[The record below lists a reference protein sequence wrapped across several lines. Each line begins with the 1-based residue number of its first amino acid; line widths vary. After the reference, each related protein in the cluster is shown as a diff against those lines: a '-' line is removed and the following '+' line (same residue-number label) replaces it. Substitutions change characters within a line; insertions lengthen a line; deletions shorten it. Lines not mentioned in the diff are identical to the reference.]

1 MPNRILVVEDSRT
14 EAMRARL
21 ILERAGYQVSVAS
34 DGQEGLQKAGVEK
47 PDVILL
53 NSILAKMSGFETC
66 GKLKLDPKTMH
77 IPILMLVG
85 NGDASD
91 LPSGPGLDCL
101 LNKPY
106 ESSLLVDKVTHQ
118 VRIASQSSANGP
130 DTQEELRQ
138 ARAALEAARK
148 SRMDFLANMSHEL
161 RTPLHEII
169 GMTELLQ
176 NTTLNPEQTQ
186 YLDTAHASSNAL
198 LSLIGDVIE
207 FSELEAGQLG
217 LEEKPFELN
226 EPIERALDIVRSRA
240 TDKGLAL
247 SLARQDNL
255 PNRLIGDTNRLR
267 QVLAHVLTNAVKFT
281 EQGSVT
287 INVATDAQAKS
298 EHATELH
305 FCVTDTGVG
314 IPKDRCEAI
323 FEPFQQADTAAT
335 RRFGG
340 LGVGLALAKQLVA
353 LMGGRI
359 WVESELGKGSK
370 FHFTVKMKLQAVTAS
385 APVVSTVTQSAIR
398 ALRVL
403 VAEDSPTN
411 QLIAKLSLTKA
422 GHTVTVANN
431 GVEAVKAFLSS
442 RDNGGL
448 PYDVVL
454 MDVAMPEMD
463 GLEATRTI
471 REKEKTLGGHLPIV
485 AMTAFATK
493 EYQIKCT
500 EAGMDAYVTKPVR
513 IDELYKVI
521 QPLLVAPPSAE
532 EAPVNLRD
540 ALEVVGDDVDIL
552 REAAAASIAE
562 VPEQLQALKDA
573 MTQQDAKGVEAKAH
587 RLKGVMANLG
597 GTRARQVGQG
607 LETMGEQGNLANGA
621 DAVTAFEKEIGRV
634 IAYYANP
641 TWENEARQV
650 MGG

>member
-1 MPNRILVVEDSRT
+1 MPNRILVVEDSKT

-21 ILERAGYQVSVAS
+21 ILERAGYQVSVAT
-34 DGQEGLQKAGVEK
+34 DGQEGLQKASAEK

-53 NSILAKMSGFETC
+53 NSILSKMNGFETC
-66 GKLKLDPKTMH
+66 GKLKLDPTTMQ
-77 IPILMLVG
+77 IPILMLVS

-91 LPSGPGLDCL
+91 LPSGPGLECL
-101 LNKPY
+101 LTKPY
-106 ESSLLVDKVTHQ
+106 DPGVLVDKVKT
-118 VRIASQSSANGP
+118 IAGQASSNGA
-130 DTQEELRQ
+130 DAQAELRQ
-138 ARAALEAARK
+138 ARAALEAARL

-176 NTTLNPEQTQ
+176 NTTLDSDQTQ
-186 YLDTAHASSNAL
+186 YLNTAHASSNAL
-198 LSLIGDVIE
+198 LALIGDVIE

-217 LEEKPFELN
+217 LEDKPFELN
-226 EPIERALDIVRSRA
+226 ESIERALEIIRPRA
-240 TDKGLAL
+240 TDKGIEL
-247 SLARQDNL
+247 SLVRQGNV
-255 PNRLIGDTNRLR
+255 PNHLIGDTNRLR
-267 QVLAHVLTNAVKFT
+267 QVLGHFLTNAVKFT
-281 EQGSVT
+281 EHGNVT
-287 INVATDAQAKS
+287 INVATEAQGAQDV
-298 EHATELH
+298 ELH
-305 FCVTDTGVG
+305 FCVTDTGIG
-314 IPKDRCEAI
+314 IPKDRCEVI

-340 LGVGLALAKQLVA
+340 LGMGLALAKQLVK

-359 WVESELGKGSK
+359 WVESELGKGSQ
-370 FHFTVKMKLQAVTAS
+370 FHFTIKEKVQAAAAPSPVASTATPS
-385 APVVSTVTQSAIR
+385 VVW
-398 ALRVL
+398 ALRIL

-422 GHTVTVANN
+422 GHAVTVANN
-431 GVEAVKAFLSS
+431 GVEAVKAFQAS
-442 RDNGGL
+442 REPGGQ
-448 PYDVVL
+448 PFDVVL

-463 GLEATRTI
+463 GLDATRTI
-471 REKEKTLGGHLPIV
+471 REKEKSLGGHIPIV

-521 QPLLVAPPSAE
+521 EPLLTSPPPRVE

-552 REAAAASIAE
+552 REAVAASLAE
-562 VPEQLQALKDA
+562 VPDQLQALKDA
-573 MTQQDAKGVEAKAH
+573 MTKQDAKGVEAKAH

-597 GTRARQVGQG
+597 GMRVRQVGQE

-621 DAVTAFEKEIGRV
+621 DAVTSFEKEIGRV

-641 TWENEARQV
+641 TWEHEACQV
-650 MGG
+650 IGG